1 MFSQTFVDGTQQT
14 RKPFTVLASTLLQ
27 IGVIGIGVLVPLL
40 YTQRLP
46 NAALKSMLTAP
57 APPTPTPKQPPVRVA
72 PKTTVITRSLPSS
85 LLVAPTVIPK
95 QIAPSSDVPAAP
107 DLGGLDS
114 AANGAG
120 NGGNALLYGS
130 TNAVPQPPPAIAPAK
145 PKAAAPVRVGG
156 VVAEAN
162 VLHRTQPV
170 YPQLARSARV
180 QGTVEFTAVI
190 SKEGRVEKLALVHGH
205 PLLVNAAR
213 DAILKWQY
221 RPTLLNGQ
229 PVEVLTTI
237 TVNFTLSE

>member
-1 MFSQTFVDGTQQT
+1 MFSQTLVDGTQQT

-57 APPTPTPKQPPVRVA
+57 PPPTQVPKSLVRVT
-72 PKTTVITRSLPSS
+72 PRTNVITRSLPSS

-95 QIAPSSDVPAAP
+95 QIAPTSEVPAAP
-107 DLGGLDS
+107 DLSGLDS

-120 NGGNALLYGS
+120 NGLLYGS
-130 TNAVPQPPPAIAPAK
+130 TGAAPPPPPPIVAAK

-180 QGTVEFTAVI
+180 QGTSSSLQSSAKKAGWRGWCSCTVIRCWLTRPVTPSCNGNTA
-190 SKEGRVEKLALVHGH
+190 RHC
-205 PLLVNAAR
+205 
-213 DAILKWQY
+213 
-221 RPTLLNGQ
+221 
-229 PVEVLTTI
+229 
-237 TVNFTLSE
+237 

>member
-27 IGVIGIGVLVPLL
+27 IGVIGIGVLVSLL

-57 APPTPTPKQPPVRVA
+57 PPPTQLPKPPVRLT
-72 PKTTVITRSLPSS
+72 PRTNVITRSLPSS

-95 QIAPSSDVPAAP
+95 QIAPPSDTPTAP

-114 AANGAG
+114 AATGSGNAG
-120 NGGNALLYGS
+120 NPLLYGS
-130 TNAVPQPPPAIAPAK
+130 TNATPQPPPPIVPAK

-162 VLHRTQPV
+162 VIHRTQPL

-213 DAILKWQY
+213 DAILQWQY
-221 RPTLLNGQ
+221 RPTLLNGH